1 MFSIFSAYHITILGY
16 FEFLNMLAWRSYA
29 IINIPSMLKFNSPQE
44 PHCKG
49 HSGDVETNCS
59 QVSEGYRNLF
69 RKQFLYINFCIKLND
84 N

>member
-59 QVSEGYRNLF
+59 HKSVKDTGTYLGNNF
-69 RKQFLYINFCIKLND
+69 YILISVLN
-84 N
+84 